1 MASKPKKID
10 EQGHRERL
18 DALFP
23 DMSEACRS
31 LIRRHTAISY
41 IPKGRAIYRETE
53 TPRGFI
59 CLLEGNAKVVKMG
72 LNGRGQIVRMVRPR
86 GILGYRALFAGEN
99 YRSTAITLDDS
110 VIAVIDREV
119 LFGIMREN
127 AELSLHI
134 LKLIASE
141 LGLANLRT
149 MTLTQKYVRGR
160 LADSLI
166 FLIETYDFA
175 EDGTIDVP
183 LSRSDLAQLSSMTT
197 SNAIRTLSAFAAEG
211 VVELVGKRIRV
222 LDMERLKRISGLG

>member
-1 MASKPKKID
+1 MAPRPKKID
-10 EQGHRERL
+10 EQRYRERL
-18 DALFP
+18 IALFP
-23 DMSEACRS
+23 EMSEASCS
-31 LIRRHTAISY
+31 LMRQHTAISH

-72 LNGRGQIVRMVRPR
+72 LNGLGQIVRMVRPR
-86 GILGYRALFAGEN
+86 GILGYRALFAGED
-99 YRSTAITLDDS
+99 YRSTAIALDDS

-127 AELSLHI
+127 AELSLHV
-134 LKLIASE
+134 LRLIVSE

-149 MTLTQKYVRGR
+149 MTLTQKYIRGR

-175 EDGTIDVP
+175 PDGTIDVT

-222 LDMERLKRISGLG
+222 LDLERLKTISVSG